1 MLKIE
6 VIRFEAED
14 VITAS
19 VEAPV
24 VPEQKPVECTCPTA
38 TAHSI
43 DGDGRHVVAAESY
56 TGEDGNRYST
66 PTAWCPASEHT
77 GCVIN

>member
-24 VPEQKPVECTCPTA
+24 VCTCPTA

-43 DGDGRHVVAAESY
+43 DADGRHVVAAESY

>member
-19 VEAPV
+19 VEQPA
-24 VPEQKPVECTCPTA
+24 ECTCPDDRKA
-38 TAHSI
+38 
-43 DGDGRHVVAAESY
+43 DGSYNEAAGRCEAA
-56 TGEDGNRYST
+56 GH
-66 PTAWCPASEHT
+66 P
-77 GCVIN
+77 GCDYPGPKGHNCEYIA